1 MAARSI
7 VEPTVSEFERGTGT
21 RAWQTAPVR
30 RERSV
35 FDGAIQVAGV
45 IDRTEADL
53 LVACGVE
60 WLGIP
65 LRLDVHREDLSDA
78 DAAAIVRSLPPRV
91 RAVLITYLADA
102 EAIRALAA
110 ALGIAAVQLHVPV
123 ARSEIAR
130 LRAIAPGLLVI
141 KSLVVRPDNADALVD
156 AVAEL
161 APHVDAFITDTFD
174 PATGASGATG
184 RTHDWA
190 VSARLALVSPR
201 PVILAGG
208 LSPAN
213 VAAAIAS
220 VRPAGVDVHTGVE
233 GPDGRKRRDL
243 VEAFVAA
250 ARGMWAAR

>member
-1 MAARSI
+1 M
-7 VEPTVSEFERGTGT
+7 
-21 RAWQTAPVR
+21 R

-45 IDRTEADL
+45 IDRAEADL

-60 WLGIP
+60 WIGFP
-65 LRLDVHREDLSDA
+65 LRLDVHREDLTDA
-78 DAAAIVRSLPPRV
+78 DAAAIVQSLPHPV

-102 EAIRALAA
+102 DAIRALATT
-110 ALGIAAVQLHVPV
+110 LGAAAVQLHGRV
-123 ARSEIAR
+123 ASTEVAR
-130 LRAIAPGLLVI
+130 LRTLAPSLSVI

-156 AVAEL
+156 AVAEF

-184 RTHDWA
+184 LAHDWA
-190 VSARLALVSPR
+190 VSARLVAASPR

-208 LSPAN
+208 ITPSN
-213 VAAAIAS
+213 VAAAVAR

-243 VEAFVAA
+243 LEAFVATARRALA
-250 ARGMWAAR
+250 ARA

>member
-1 MAARSI
+1 M
-7 VEPTVSEFERGTGT
+7 
-21 RAWQTAPVR
+21 R

-35 FDGAIQVAGV
+35 FDGAIQVTGV
-45 IDRTEADL
+45 IDRAEAEL
-53 LVACGVE
+53 LVACGVP
-60 WLGIP
+60 WLGFP

-78 DAAAIVRSLPPRV
+78 DAAPIVRSLPPPL
-91 RAVLITYLADA
+91 RAVLITYLLDAD
-102 EAIRALAA
+102 AIRALAA
-110 ALGIAAVQLHVPV
+110 TLGVAAVQLHGPL
-123 ARSEIAR
+123 APLEIAR
-130 LRAIAPGLLVI
+130 LRALAPDLLVI
-141 KSLVVRPDNADALVD
+141 KSLVVRADNSNALVD
-156 AVAEL
+156 AVAEF

-190 VSARLALVSPR
+190 VSARLVEASPR

-208 LSPAN
+208 LRPEN
-213 VAAAIAS
+213 VTAAVAR

-250 ARGMWAAR
+250 ARRALADRG